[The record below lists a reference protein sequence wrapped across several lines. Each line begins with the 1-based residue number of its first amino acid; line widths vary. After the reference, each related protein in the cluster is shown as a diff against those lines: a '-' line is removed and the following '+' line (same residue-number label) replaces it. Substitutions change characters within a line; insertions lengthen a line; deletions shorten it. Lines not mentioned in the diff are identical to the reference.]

1 MMLTQTLVVEKE
13 EQVKSIL
20 NVTEYVG
27 SDDFRTLPMEE
38 RGSLIRHL
46 VGMVKELGM
55 TQQRISDSKENE
67 EIK

>member
-1 MMLTQTLVVEKE
+1 MTFTQTLMAERKDL
-13 EQVKSIL
+13 VKNIL

-27 SDDFRTLPMEE
+27 SEDYRALPMVE

-55 TQQRISDSKENE
+55 TQQRIADSKENDAA
-67 EIK
+67 